1 MLSDLKPTSWLMFW
15 LHFISDKLFMRQSR
29 KYFKRV
35 AWIPSD
41 HLHLQW
47 KFKLWA
53 GKFAWGIKA
62 KHYWALST
70 NYCIQK
76 VVANIQQ
83 CFAFPDLNL
92 YFHWSWRWWDQIQAV
107 FWNLFDFIKV
117 ICKKFILLVKFWNV
131 VYVSISA

>member
-70 NYCIQK
+70 NFWKQK
-76 VVANIQQ
+76 VCWHHPAMFCLITSSKFSRQWFEFSLKVKVMRLNPVYLLKFFLLYLNI
-83 CFAFPDLNL
+83 
-92 YFHWSWRWWDQIQAV
+92 S
-107 FWNLFDFIKV
+107 
-117 ICKKFILLVKFWNV
+117 KFIILCNGRKRN
-131 VYVSISA
+131 